1 MNPRRVV
8 VTGASGITSLGSSWE
23 ELERRLHARRNAVK
37 YMPEWAEFKG
47 LNCLLGAPVENFEL
61 PETYTRKKT
70 RSMGRVAKF
79 ATRSAELALEE
90 AGLIGDPFLA
100 SGRVGVAYGSCV
112 GCTKSIMEFGGM
124 LAEHDTNCVTGTS
137 YVRLMPHTTAVNIGI
152 FFGICG
158 RVIPTPSACTS
169 ASQAIGYAWE
179 SIRFGLQ
186 DAMVAGGAEELTPA
200 HAAAFDTLFAAS
212 VKNKTPDLT
221 PSPFD
226 RDRDGLVIGEG
237 AGTLVLEE
245 LEHAKARGAKI
256 LGEIV
261 GFASNSDATHVT
273 NPNRE
278 TMRICMEEAL
288 ASAGIPASEVA
299 YVNAHGTGTT
309 KGDQAESL
317 ATYAVFGERA
327 PVSTLK
333 SYFGH
338 TLGACGGI
346 EAWLT
351 LHMMNSGWFA
361 PTINLHCPDPE
372 CGELDYIMGE
382 GRAIDAE
389 YAVSNNFAFGGIN
402 TSLVFR
408 RWSGS

>member
-1 MNPRRVV
+1 MNIRRVV
-8 VTGASGITSLGSSWE
+8 VTGASGITSLGHDWE
-23 ELERRLHARRNAVK
+23 TVGQKLRAGRNAVK
-37 YMPEWAEFKG
+37 QMPEWGEFRG
-47 LNCLLGAPVENFEL
+47 LNSLLGAPVEGFEL
-61 PETYTRKKT
+61 PDAYTRKKT

-90 AGLIGDPFLA
+90 AGLLEDPLLG
-100 SGRVGVAYGSCV
+100 SGRMGVAYGSCV

-124 LAEHDTNCVTGTS
+124 LMHHDTNYVTGTS

-152 FFGICG
+152 FFGIRG
-158 RVIPTPSACTS
+158 RIIPTPSACTS
-169 ASQAIGYAWE
+169 GSQAIGYAWE
-179 SIRFGLQ
+179 AIRYGMQ

-212 VKNKTPDLT
+212 VKNKTPELT

-226 RDRDGLVIGEG
+226 KDRDGLVIGEG

-245 LEHAKARGAKI
+245 LEHARARGARI
-256 LGEIV
+256 LGEIT
-261 GFASNSDATHVT
+261 GFATNNDATHVT
-273 NPNRE
+273 NPNQA
-278 TMRICMEEAL
+278 TMKACMEEAL
-288 ASAGIPASEVA
+288 AVAGISAADVG
-299 YVNAHGTGTT
+299 YINAHGTGTSR
-309 KGDQAESL
+309 GDEAESL
-317 ATYAVFGERA
+317 ATAEVFGSRV
-327 PVSTLK
+327 PVSSLK

-351 LHMMNSGWFA
+351 LHMMQEGWFA
-361 PTINLHCPDPE
+361 PTINLKNPDPA
-372 CGELDYIMGE
+372 CGDLDYIMGE
-382 GRAIDAE
+382 DRKADVE

-408 RWSGS
+408 RWEGR